1 MTDPRDKLKS
11 ALDELQA
18 QLEEMRAVDPEVAG
32 QLGSTIDQARA
43 VLAGRPTGTDEHAS
57 LIEQLK
63 GAVLEYEASH
73 PTLSGNLGAVISALG
88 QMGI

>member
-1 MTDPRDKLKS
+1 VTEPHDKLKA

-18 QLEEMRAVDPEVAG
+18 QLEEMRAVDPEVAS

-43 VLAGRPTGTDEHAS
+43 VLAGRPTAADEHAS
-57 LIEQLK
+57 MVEKLR

-73 PTLSGNLGAVISALG
+73 PTLAGNLGAVINALG